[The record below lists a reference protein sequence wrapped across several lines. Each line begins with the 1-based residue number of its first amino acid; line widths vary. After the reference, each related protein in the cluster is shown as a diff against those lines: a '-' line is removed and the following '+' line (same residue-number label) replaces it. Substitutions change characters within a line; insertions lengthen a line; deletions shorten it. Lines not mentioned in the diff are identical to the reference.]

1 MWFRSII
8 GDTMKSVDGDGDGD
22 VYGSVVGWGKWRAEK
37 PSLYFRCLEEMLH
50 SGTCP
55 LAGGGAVK
63 EYAAT
68 RILLLA
74 ELEAYIS
81 SYRRTIQTCLHVDLM
96 WVVSPWTQN
105 QGQIDRSTKLP
116 WRSPSLFGAFL
127 CNANSRVFSG
137 GSKNGGKCPPQ
148 AETTADVR
156 SRGHISRSLGIGRIV
171 NVPRRVSSL

>member
-1 MWFRSII
+1 
-8 GDTMKSVDGDGDGD
+8 MKSVDGD
-22 VYGSVVGWGKWRAEK
+22 VYGNVVGGGKWRAKK

-68 RILLLA
+68 RISLLA
-74 ELEAYIS
+74 ELDAYIS
-81 SYRRTIQTCLHVDLM
+81 SYRRTIQTCLHVDLI

-105 QGQIDRSTKLP
+105 QGQIDRSRLP

-127 CNANSRVFSG
+127 CNANCQVFSG
-137 GSKNGGKCPPQ
+137 GSENGGKCPRQ

-156 SRGHISRSLGIGRIV
+156 SQGHISTSLGIGRIV
-171 NVPRRVSSL
+171 NVPRRISSL